1 MTALPPNPSRNAD
14 VPNAGLRPKFARAF
28 RALVVVA
35 VGGVGATIGLSALAT
50 SFAQAAQ
57 SAQSNSESAAGNR
70 YDTEF
75 ARVAGL
81 WLQRVMVGCSETN
94 SGKDLAPFT
103 VVVRVSQSGLPEQV
117 LAEPNSAF
125 AKCVTP
131 AFENAKYPPPPGPSW
146 WVEMHIQAK

>member
-1 MTALPPNPSRNAD
+1 MSPSIHAY
-14 VPNAGLRPKFARAF
+14 
-28 RALVVVA
+28 RALAVA
-35 VGGVGATIGLSALAT
+35 AIGGFSATVGLSAFAT
-50 SFAQAAQ
+50 SFADAAQ
-57 SAQSNSESAAGNR
+57 SAQSNLESAAGNR

-75 ARVAGL
+75 ARAAGP
-81 WLQRVMVGCSETN
+81 WLQRVMVGCSEAA

-103 VVVRVSQSGLPEQV
+103 IVVRVSQSGLPEQV
-117 LAEPNSAF
+117 LVEPNSGF